1 MESRGCGGLFSPG
14 KTASLR
20 CGGIR
25 SRTGELTVSRGLGR
39 IISIG
44 SGSTSRG
51 SGPNVSCG
59 TVSAGSDLNVSCGRD
74 GRVSPGSDLNVS
86 CGRDGRVSTG
96 EVDVSAGSD

>member
-74 GRVSPGSDLNVS
+74 GRISTGSDHNVYYNK
-86 CGRDGRVSTG
+86 
-96 EVDVSAGSD
+96 EGSIGIEYV